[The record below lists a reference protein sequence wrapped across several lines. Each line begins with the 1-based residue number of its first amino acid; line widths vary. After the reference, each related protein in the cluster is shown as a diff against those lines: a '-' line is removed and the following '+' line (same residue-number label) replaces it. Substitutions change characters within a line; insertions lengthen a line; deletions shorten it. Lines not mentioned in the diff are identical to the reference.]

1 MDKLRR
7 KRCPVRTRIT
17 TTCAQVEAAVQKDPI
32 DLTELETFE
41 TLEINKK
48 KLQELDEAVMDKAV
62 DLNYGD
68 DELQQEEEESS
79 VYSKR
84 IIKAT

>member
-1 MDKLRR
+1 MDKLKR

-32 DLTELETFE
+32 DLTELETLFE

-48 KLQELDEAVMDKAV
+48 KLQGLDEAVMEKAV
-62 DLNYGD
+62 DLNY
-68 DELQQEEEESS
+68 ERSPQRTAS
-79 VYSKR
+79 VL
-84 IIKAT
+84 